1 MINYPHQISKLLDE
15 YCALVNKT
23 KGNLEKFMDGDDN
36 TEGQKQKER
45 DSTERQIRQYKN
57 QYEILIHKRLEEVDR
72 NTENT
77 STQWLVENKNMIS
90 KTLQAAIDQ

>member
-1 MINYPHQISKLLDE
+1 
-15 YCALVNKT
+15 
-23 KGNLEKFMDGDDN
+23 MDGDDN